1 MGTMIQIQL
10 GKNGVTESFIETLKN
25 HFKKNK
31 SVRISVLKSARE
43 DGKKSVKEYRDKIIE
58 KLGGNF
64 KARTIGFV
72 IIIKKI
78 APRFILRN

>member
-1 MGTMIQIQL
+1 MIQIQL

-72 IIIKKI
+72 IIVKKI

>member
-1 MGTMIQIQL
+1 MGTIIQTQL
-10 GKNGVTESFIETLKN
+10 GKNGVTENFIETLKN

-31 SVRISVLKSARE
+31 SIRISVLKSARE
-43 DGKKSVKEYRDKIIE
+43 NGKGDVKKYADEIVE

-72 IIIKKI
+72 IVVKKSKKVPEKI
-78 APRFILRN
+78 